1 MPPLPSNIE
10 SDYQLSARMNYILPS
25 NDKEKEVVAMF
36 SSILNISPTDICCQ
50 QTTFFELG
58 GNSLSSIQLL
68 LSIRNQFKVSI
79 TIQDFFAN
87 PTVQGI
93 CSFVHSNRQEQQQHC
108 DNNHE
113 EEAVAV
119 AVAVTRAS
127 TNALTNHSRINVMQE
142 LQLPKGSRRSTPGG
156 GIPLILFNPAGASGL
171 W

>member
-10 SDYQLSARMNYILPS
+10 SDYQLSARANFILPS
-25 NDKEKEVVAMF
+25 NDKEKAIVAMF
-36 SSILNISPTDICCQ
+36 SSILNISPTDVCCQ

-68 LSIRNQFKVSI
+68 LSIRNHFKVSI

-87 PTVQGI
+87 PTVQGV
-93 CSFVHSNRQEQQQHC
+93 CSFIHSNRHELQHC

-113 EEAVAV
+113 EEVAV
-119 AVAVTRAS
+119 VTRAS

-142 LQLPKGSRRSTPGG
+142 LQLPKGSRLSTPGG
-156 GIPLILFNPAGASGL
+156 GVPLILFNPAGASGL

>member
-25 NDKEKEVVAMF
+25 NDKEKAIVAMF
-36 SSILNISPTDICCQ
+36 SSILNISPIDICCQ

-58 GNSLSSIQLL
+58 GNLLSSIQLL
-68 LSIRNQFKVSI
+68 LSIRNYFKVSI
-79 TIQDFFAN
+79 AIQDFFVN

-93 CSFVHSNRQEQQQHC
+93 CSFIHNGQQQHQC
-108 DNNHE
+108 DNNNEE

-119 AVAVTRAS
+119 TS
-127 TNALTNHSRINVMQE
+127 TSSNLLTNNARINVMQE
-142 LQLPKGSRRSTPGG
+142 LQLPKSSRCTTPGG
-156 GIPLILFNPAGASGL
+156 GVPLILFNPAGASGL

>member
-1 MPPLPSNIE
+1 MTKKKQSWR
-10 SDYQLSARMNYILPS
+10 YFHF
-25 NDKEKEVVAMF
+25 V
-36 SSILNISPTDICCQ
+36 SPADICCQ

-68 LSIRNQFKVSI
+68 LSIRNHFKVSI

-93 CSFVHSNRQEQQQHC
+93 CSFIYNNRHEQQHC
-108 DNNHE
+108 NNKHG

-119 AVAVTRAS
+119 VTRAS

-142 LQLPKGSRRSTPGG
+142 LQLPKGSRRSTPCGG
-156 GIPLILFNPAGASGL
+156 VPLILFNPAGASGL